1 MDTEIDFYCSYN
13 TKWIFDR
20 SKDIGSAEVKISIRG
35 RNYAKSVFFFI
46 VIIELDNINFSY
58 NPKIKYAKMMH
69 MHISIK

>member
-35 RNYAKSVFFFI
+35 RNYAKSVFFFY
-46 VIIELDNINFSY
+46 SY
-58 NPKIKYAKMMH
+58 Y
-69 MHISIK
+69 